1 VLIHKHEIDLIVR
14 LALANSIS
22 AEEFSGLMGTLNSQD
37 RLQVL
42 ERLETGV
49 AGNVDLERT

>member
-1 VLIHKHEIDLIVR
+1 VIIHKQEIDLIVR

-22 AEEFSGLMGTLNSQD
+22 AEEFSGLMGTLSTQD

-42 ERLETGV
+42 QRLETGV
-49 AGNVDLERT
+49 AGNPKVEPT